1 MGRRIK
7 YYWLLKQIHLISSII
22 LFSFVFIFLIT
33 GIVVV
38 NRNLFEDP
46 QTEMVYKKVPVDKS
60 IIESPEEFADYL
72 KRNFGFK
79 GRETIN
85 QQKNGNWVY
94 NFNFQGKNHQVTLP
108 PAQDTLHIR
117 SNIQEMTLLSVSTK
131 LHHMRGFKGGWEYT
145 LWAVFYELTAISLIV
160 FAVTGILMWFKTKL
174 RYQSGW
180 WFLIAGMAIPVMFV
194 FLFLYWR

>member
-131 LHHMRGFKGGWEYT
+131 LHHIDRKS
-145 LWAVFYELTAISLIV
+145 VV
-160 FAVTGILMWFKTKL
+160 
-174 RYQSGW
+174 
-180 WFLIAGMAIPVMFV
+180 
-194 FLFLYWR
+194 